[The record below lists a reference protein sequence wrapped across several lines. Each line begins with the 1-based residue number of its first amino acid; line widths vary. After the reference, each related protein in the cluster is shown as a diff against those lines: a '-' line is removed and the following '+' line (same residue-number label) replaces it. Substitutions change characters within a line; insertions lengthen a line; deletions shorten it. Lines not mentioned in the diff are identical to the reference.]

1 MNEAVGGYF
10 ELELPSGTAGLYPEA
25 LRFQSARASFYAL
38 LCAGRPR
45 KVWMPHYICDSMLGP
60 LSKAGIE
67 FSFYSVNEDFSI
79 KDEIYLHPDEWILY
93 VNYFGVCSGR
103 QREILSKFNPEQVVF
118 DHSQAFFVPPFDC
131 LATIYSPRKF
141 FGIPDGGL
149 LITKLPVPEPE
160 EIDEGSIQRSLPL
173 LMRLAGTP
181 ESGYADHQAA
191 EKTLEDFRYRR
202 MSALTER
209 LLSSIDYEAAR
220 SKRDENFRFLH
231 KELGPHNRLEID
243 AGDIDGPLCYPF
255 FNDLKGLRAVLI
267 KERVFTPTYWET
279 CLARVK
285 AESLECEFVSSLVPI
300 PCDQRYSGKDYGATM
315 RIINCSIGSE

>member
-1 MNEAVGGYF
+1 MNEAIGGYF
-10 ELELPSGTAGLYPEA
+10 ELELPSELSKFYPEA

-60 LSKAGIE
+60 LCKAGIE
-67 FSFYSVNEDFSI
+67 VSFYSLNEDFSI
-79 KDEIYLHPDEWILY
+79 KDEINLQPGEWLLY
-93 VNYFGVCSGR
+93 VNYFGVCSSQ
-103 QREILSKFNPEQVVF
+103 QREILKRFNSGQVIF
-118 DHSQAFFVPPFDC
+118 DHSQAFFAPPLDC

-160 EIDEGSIQRSLPL
+160 EIDDESIKRSLHL
-173 LMRLAGTP
+173 LKRLAGTP

-191 EKTLEDFRYRR
+191 EKTLEDFRYKK

-209 LLSSIDYEAAR
+209 LLSSIDFESVR
-220 SKRDENFRFLH
+220 SKRNENFRFLH
-231 KELGPHNRLEID
+231 KELGAQNGLELD
-243 AGDIDGPLCYPF
+243 VEAIDGPLCYPF
-255 FNDLKGLRAVLI
+255 FKKLRGLRAELI

-279 CLARVK
+279 CRSRVSS
-285 AESLECEFVSSLVPI
+285 ESLECEFVNSLIPI
-300 PCDQRYSGKDYGATM
+300 PCDQRYSGKSYGSVM
-315 RIINCSIGSE
+315 RIINSNIEK